1 MTKKWQYLCRCLL
14 VLVFIGGVI
23 PAKAQLVERVCRTDY
38 KISPE
43 RKGELL
49 LELDNISFF
58 KDNEFAGTVIKG
70 YSLPGLWIQPKFV
83 YYPLKKSNWKEES
96 ICCGLVGLI
105 DIRVF
110 LIKT

>member
-58 KDNEFAGTVIKG
+58 KDNEFAGTVDKRLFIAG
-70 YSLPGLWIQPKFV
+70 TLDTTQICILSF
-83 YYPLKKSNWKEES
+83 EEYQ
-96 ICCGLVGLI
+96 VG
-105 DIRVF
+105 RRSPYVMV
-110 LIKT
+110 

>member
-70 YSLPGLWIQPKFV
+70 YSLPGLWIQPKICILSF
-83 YYPLKKSNWKEES
+83 EEYQ
-96 ICCGLVGLI
+96 VGRRSAI
-105 DIRVF
+105 IVVV
-110 LIKT
+110 

>member
-1 MTKKWQYLCRCLL
+1 MICSHYRHDKKWQYLCRCLL

-49 LELDNISFF
+49 LELDNISFS
-58 KDNEFAGTVIKG
+58 KAMN
-70 YSLPGLWIQPKFV
+70 LPVQ
-83 YYPLKKSNWKEES
+83 
-96 ICCGLVGLI
+96 
-105 DIRVF
+105 
-110 LIKT
+110 